1 MSKPP
6 HNCDDGNNAN
16 QDRDDTIHVRDSLLE
31 GFCKANI
38 IPSLV
43 AMATSLDNDAVYF
56 SLCIMDAIH
65 RRVFDR
71 LDDNGLIRTAFDEAD
86 CLNVLESICESAS
99 ASVKY
104 GTGRDWDS
112 DNTNTIAEMAANLI
126 DDFYD
131 EAFVEDDG
139 VTNKASTSPFGMNAK
154 NKWGFQ
160 ETM

>member
-1 MSKPP
+1 
-6 HNCDDGNNAN
+6 
-16 QDRDDTIHVRDSLLE
+16 
-31 GFCKANI
+31 
-38 IPSLV
+38 
-43 AMATSLDNDAVYF
+43 MATSLDNDAVYF

-139 VTNKASTSPFGMNAK
+139 IANTASTFAFGMKDEASHFRFSRDNVHTRDNESNSNGLGRGRGKVVPAWMT
-154 NKWGFQ
+154 NR
-160 ETM
+160 